1 MDGCAGALVLVRD
14 SSYVYLRL
22 IAPPSWT
29 ILWEH
34 ELYEGF
40 AFTQDTDTFY
50 SFESDERWIGANFA
64 DADEAVEF
72 VAIVFENSPHAT
84 GSGKKRS
91 SPAKMA
97 PDVSSIK
104 SAGSEKSRSSLSK
117 AFSFLKLKI
126 SRPASNEP
134 ASNVKPKDRQGDEL
148 TVEDVGEPTNF
159 CHLSH
164 IGFDASRGAFDVR
177 NIPPEW
183 RRMFEK
189 AGVTEKHLKNPETAK
204 FIAGFVDGKRRQAP
218 PPVPARAG
226 KKAPPPPPPSRSKPP
241 LPSRSSAI
249 ASSAPTA
256 DSGRGQLLASI
267 RSTGVDSL
275 KKADPD
281 AQSKKS
287 ANEDSITACDPNDI
301 MASMLAKALADRNRR
316 IAASDSEDEG
326 SAWQ

>member
-1 MDGCAGALVLVRD
+1 MGALVLVCEAG
-14 SSYVYLRL
+14 YVYLRL

-29 ILWEH
+29 MSWEH

-40 AFTQDTDTFY
+40 AFTQDTGTFY
-50 SFESDERWIGANFA
+50 SFESDEQWIGVNFA
-64 DADEAVEF
+64 DADEAAEF
-72 VAIVFENSPHAT
+72 VAIAGENAPGATT
-84 GSGKKRS
+84 GSRKGTRSPPKK
-91 SPAKMA
+91 A
-97 PDVSSIK
+97 PDAALIR
-104 SAGSEKSRSSLSK
+104 SASSEKGRSSLSK

-126 SRPASNEP
+126 SRSSPSEP
-134 ASNVKPKDRQGDEL
+134 VSEAKPKDNRQDDEL

-164 IGFDASRGAFDVR
+164 IGFDASTGAFDTR

-189 AGVTEKHLKNPETAK
+189 AGVTEGQLKNPETAR

-226 KKAPPPPPPSRSKPP
+226 RKAPPPPPPSRQKPP
-241 LPSRSSAI
+241 LPSRGGAS
-249 ASSAPTA
+249 ASSTPAVDA
-256 DSGRGQLLASI
+256 GRGQLLASI
-267 RSTGVDSL
+267 RSTGVNAL
-275 KKADPD
+275 RKVDPD
-281 AQSKKS
+281 TQSKKS
-287 ANEDSITACDPNDI
+287 ANEDAATAGDPNDI

-316 IAASDSEDEG
+316 IAASDSEEEG